1 MEYIVTML
9 CALLSAAV
17 FAAVA
22 LAVTVRDL
30 RREVTRLEANRNGW
44 IAAYKEVKHQRDVFL
59 MQLKGDK

>member
-30 RREVTRLEANRNGW
+30 RREVTRLEANVAGW
-44 IAAYKEVKHQRDVFL
+44 AAAYEEVKHQRDVFL
-59 MQLKGDK
+59 AHIKGDK